1 MKIHSLAYS
10 DEARNWGL
18 NPIQFRGLTLLVGAS
33 GVGKTQILR
42 SIMRLQQVSN
52 GKSLNGISWKID
64 FSTVDDIRYVWEGEF
79 ENRGIDFEPIFLN
92 LVSDED
98 DESQDAP
105 KILHEHLYRNGVE
118 IISRYKQTIKFEGKP
133 TVKLPQE
140 KSALHLLKEEDLIL
154 PAYQGFQK
162 IILDDSTRHGNISIV
177 ANDLDISVEE
187 YPDIKSIRNSEMSI
201 RARLYLTSCNVPDI
215 FDRIRDQFVDI
226 FPFVEDI
233 KIAPTTSK
241 KASSHF
247 QNVPVIQIKEYNVS
261 QWIDE
266 RFISSGMSKT
276 LKQIGNLYLSAIG
289 TVILVDE
296 FENSLGVNCI
306 DEVTEMFS
314 QNHDLQFIITSHHP
328 YIINNVEYKNW
339 KLISRKAGVVT
350 GHDASDFNLGKSKH
364 EAFTQLINLD
374 IYTDGAGA

>member
-1 MKIHSLAYS
+1 M
-10 DEARNWGL
+10 
-18 NPIQFRGLTLLVGAS
+18 V
-33 GVGKTQILR
+33 
-42 SIMRLQQVSN
+42 
-52 GKSLNGISWKID
+52 
-64 FSTVDDIRYVWEGEF
+64 
-79 ENRGIDFEPIFLN
+79 
-92 LVSDED
+92 
-98 DESQDAP
+98 
-105 KILHEHLYRNGVE
+105 
-118 IISRYKQTIKFEGKP
+118 
-133 TVKLPQE
+133 
-140 KSALHLLKEEDLIL
+140 L

-162 IILDDSTRHGNISIV
+162 IILDDSTRHGGISIEG
-177 ANDLDISVEE
+177 NDLDISVEE
-187 YPDIKSIRNSEMSI
+187 YPDVKSIRNSELSI
-201 RARLYLTSCNVPDI
+201 RARLYLTSCNAPDV
-215 FDRIRDQFVDI
+215 FDHIRDQFIDI

-233 KIAPTTSK
+233 KIAPITSK

-247 QNVPVIQIKEYNVS
+247 QNVPVIQIKEYDVS

-276 LKQIGNLYLSAIG
+276 LTQIGNLYLSAYG

-296 FENSLGVNCI
+296 FENSLGINCI

-314 QNHDLQFIITSHHP
+314 HNQNLQFIITSHHP

-350 GHDASDFNLGKSKH
+350 GYDASDFDLGKSKH